1 MAIGKLIIL
10 QQTRSTE
17 VMEYLIKNGCHV
29 NATNALGETPL
40 HIAAATHFDGEGVLQ
55 PYTVRWR

>member
-1 MAIGKLIIL
+1 
-10 QQTRSTE
+10 
-17 VMEYLIKNGCHV
+17 MEYLIKNGCHV